1 MSSGPPLEQRFFSDE
16 EFALVTALVERL
28 LPDDG
33 FGPSGVQAGVPLFID
48 AQLCGRLGR
57 APSTVPGA
65 TFAQAFRAALS
76 AMQTWIEERHG
87 TRFQSIPAN
96 TQDDLLRF
104 LETAAEPSFAYVPP
118 YVFFETLL
126 NLAKAG
132 YLQNLGLSR
141 PAAQAHGSPPA
152 ARDGVWRH

>member
-1 MSSGPPLEQRFFSDE
+1 MSSGSPLEQRFFSDE

-48 AQLCGRLGR
+48 AQLCGSLGR

-65 TFAQAFRAALS
+65 TFAQAFRAALG

-87 TRFQSIPAN
+87 TRFQRIPPS

-104 LETAAEPSFAYVPP
+104 LETAAEPSFADVPP
-118 YVFFETLL
+118 CVFFETLL

-132 YLQNLGLSR
+132 YLQNLGLS
-141 PAAQAHGSPPA
+141 PQAHGSPPA